1 MLKERQFLSIY
12 DGFLESG
19 LTVRDYCA
27 NQHMKESMFYYWQN
41 KFKRQLPPKR
51 GFVPLVFDNEKAI
64 RSSQIPTQVQ
74 NRQKAFPDP
83 AAVSNAISCEIS
95 YPNGVCVKLNGLTD
109 PEMLRSLLLLTHQ

>member
-27 NQHMKESMFYYWQN
+27 NQQIKESMFYYWQH
-41 KFKRQLPPKR
+41 KLKEQLPPKR
-51 GFVPLVFDNEKAI
+51 GFVPVVFNNGKAI
-64 RSSQIPTQVQ
+64 RSSQVPAPVH
-74 NRQKAFPDP
+74 NRSKAFPDP
-83 AAVSNAISCEIS
+83 ASANNAISCEIS